1 MIQEDWCM
9 AVTEEQL
16 KALREKARRVRID
29 ILKMLTECGSGHTG
43 GSLSATDIVTAL
55 YFYKMKYDPKRPDWK
70 ERDNFI
76 LSKGHAAPVLY
87 TALSHAGFIEHAE
100 LCTLRKL
107 GSRLQGHPDSKCMP
121 GVEISTG
128 SLGQGLSVANGLA
141 LAHKLDKSR
150 SRVYALLGDGELQEG
165 QIWEAAMT
173 AAHYKLDNICA
184 LVDNNGLQIDGPV
197 EKVMGVE
204 PITDK
209 WRAFGWE
216 VFDIDGHDMA
226 AITAA
231 LDKAETVKGKP
242 TVIVCRTVKG
252 KGSKVFEGKVEFH
265 GTTPSKEELEI
276 AMKELS
282 EETVCK

>member
-1 MIQEDWCM
+1 M
-9 AVTEEQL
+9 AVTREQL
-16 KALREKARRVRID
+16 KTLTDRARRVRID

-43 GSLSATDIVTAL
+43 GSLSAADIATAL
-55 YFYKMKYDPKRPDWK
+55 YFYKMKYDPKKPDWK
-70 ERDNFI
+70 GRDYFI
-76 LSKGHAAPVLY
+76 LSKGHAAPLLY
-87 TALSHAGFIEHAE
+87 TMLAHAGFIEQAE

-107 GSRLQGHPDSKCMP
+107 GSRLQGHPDSKYLP

-128 SLGQGLSVANGLA
+128 SLGQGLSVANGIA
-141 LAHKLDKSR
+141 IAHKLDKAQN
-150 SRVYALLGDGELQEG
+150 RVYALLGDGELQEG
-165 QIWEAAMT
+165 QVWEAAMT
-173 AAHYKLDNICA
+173 AAHYKLDNLCA

-197 EKVMGVE
+197 AKVMGVE

-216 VFDIDGHDMA
+216 VLDINGHDLA
-226 AITAA
+226 ALTSA

-242 TVIVCRTVKG
+242 TMIVCRTVKG

>member
-1 MIQEDWCM
+1 M
-9 AVTEEQL
+9 AASQEQL
-16 KALREKARRVRID
+16 KALTDKARRVRID

-43 GSLSATDIVTAL
+43 GSLSAADIATAL
-55 YFYKMKYDPKRPDWK
+55 YFYKMKYDAKNPGWK
-70 ERDNFI
+70 GRDYFI
-76 LSKGHAAPVLY
+76 LSKGHAAPLLY
-87 TALSHAGFIEHAE
+87 TVLANAGIIEHAE

-107 GSRLQGHPDSKCMP
+107 GTRLQGHPDSKYLP

-128 SLGQGLSVANGLA
+128 SLGQGLSVANGIA
-141 LAHKLDKSR
+141 LAHKLDRKTN
-150 SRVYALLGDGELQEG
+150 RVYALLGDGELQEG

-173 AAHYKLDNICA
+173 AAHYKLDNLCA
-184 LVDNNGLQIDGPV
+184 LVDNNGLQIDGQV
-197 EKVMGVE
+197 AKVMGVE

-216 VFDIDGHDMA
+216 VLDIDGHDMA

-231 LDKAETVKGKP
+231 LDKAETIAGRP
-242 TVIVCRTVKG
+242 TMIVCRTIKG
-252 KGSKVFEGKVEFH
+252 KGSKQFEGKVEFH
-265 GTTPSKEELEI
+265 GTTPSQEELAI

>member
-1 MIQEDWCM
+1 MPATQ
-9 AVTEEQL
+9 EQL
-16 KALREKARRVRID
+16 KTLNEKAKRIRID

-43 GSLSATDIVTAL
+43 GSLSAADMATAL
-55 YFYKMKYDPKRPDWK
+55 YFYKMKYDPKKPDWK
-70 ERDNFI
+70 GRDYFI
-76 LSKGHAAPVLY
+76 LSKGHAAPLLY
-87 TALSHAGFIEHAE
+87 TVLAHAGFIEQSE

-107 GSRLQGHPDSKCMP
+107 GSRLQGHPDSKYLP

-141 LAHKLDKSR
+141 LAHKLDKGTN
-150 SRVYALLGDGELQEG
+150 RVYALLGDGEIQEG

-173 AAHYKLDNICA
+173 AAHYKLDNLCA
-184 LVDNNGLQIDGPV
+184 MVDNNGLQIDGPV
-197 EKVMGVE
+197 AKVMGVE

-216 VFDIDGHDMA
+216 VIDIDGHDMA

-242 TVIVCRTVKG
+242 TMIVCRTVKG
-252 KGSKVFEGKVEFH
+252 KGSAVFEGKVEFH
-265 GTTPSKEELEI
+265 GATPTKEQCATALNDL
-276 AMKELS
+276 A
-282 EETVCK
+282 VCK

>member
-1 MIQEDWCM
+1 M
-9 AVTEEQL
+9 AVNEAQL
-16 KALREKARRVRID
+16 RALKDRARRMRID
-29 ILKMLTECGSGHTG
+29 ILKTLHGCGSGHTG
-43 GSLSATDIVTAL
+43 GSLSATDIMAAL
-55 YFYKMKYDPKRPDWK
+55 YFYKMKYDPQQPDWK
-70 ERDNFI
+70 GRDYFI

-87 TALSHAGFIEHAE
+87 ATLAHAGFIDIAE

-107 GSRLQGHPDSKCMP
+107 GSRLQGHPDSKYLP

-128 SLGQGLSVANGLA
+128 SLGQGLSVACGIA
-141 LAHKLDKSR
+141 LAHKLDKAPN
-150 SRVYALLGDGELQEG
+150 RVYAVLGDGELQEG

-173 AAHYKLDNICA
+173 GAHYKLDNLCI

-197 EKVMGVE
+197 AKVMGVE

-209 WRAFGWE
+209 WRAFGWD
-216 VFDIDGHDMA
+216 VQDIDGHDMA
-226 AITAA
+226 QIVAA

-242 TVIVCRTVKG
+242 TAIVCRTVKG

-276 AMKELS
+276 ALKELES
-282 EETVCK
+282 AVC